1 MREAC
6 PARDLVL
13 HCRGKPLGQFWCCL
27 ALHAGL
33 SPLYLA
39 FAEDYAPEV
48 PEVLQEA
55 QGHHR
60 SASVSA
66 CVKRY
71 SRDDINR
78 QLSCPRREVAKLR
91 DGWRPY
97 VPVDIGLGR
106 VDAAISEA
114 HVPVV
119 PEVDEEAEPGE
130 LLSNIDAESMDA
142 GAAADPATDSEWD
155 LRASRRL
162 ADLADLEGS
171 ACAHKSVW
179 CSKLGTWVLAC
190 PTITA
195 QEAV

>member
-1 MREAC
+1 MLPRA
-6 PARDLVL
+6 ARWPVAQ
-13 HCRGKPLGQFWCCL
+13 CGE
-27 ALHAGL
+27 ALH
-33 SPLYLA
+33 LA

-78 QLSCPRREVAKLR
+78 QLNCPRREVAKLR

-130 LLSNIDAESMDA
+130 LLSNIDAGSMDA
-142 GAAADPATDSEWD
+142 GAAAPLLILSGARD

-162 ADLADLEGS
+162 ADLADLES
-171 ACAHKSVW
+171 RACAHKSVW